1 MVEDENIEIDIIEQK
16 MSFLNGKANYK
27 VYSFLV
33 SVRFPLRWWK
43 QCVIIRKTR
52 SNQRNQVFSAWL

>member
-33 SVRFPLRWWK
+33 SVRFPLR
-43 QCVIIRKTR
+43 
-52 SNQRNQVFSAWL
+52 